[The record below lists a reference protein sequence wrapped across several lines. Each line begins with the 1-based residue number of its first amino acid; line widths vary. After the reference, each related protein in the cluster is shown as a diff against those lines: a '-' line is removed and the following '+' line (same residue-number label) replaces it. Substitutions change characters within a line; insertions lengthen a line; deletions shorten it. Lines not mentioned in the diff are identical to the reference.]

1 MLVPFMIGVIYG
13 EDNHQIYIFVF
24 IIVFAFGLFLW
35 LLSRGTLK
43 EIRITEG
50 FVITILFW
58 FVLGM
63 IGSIPFVLSG
73 ITIVDSVFESISGVT
88 TTGAT
93 VLTAIEDLPKS
104 LLIYRQLLQ
113 WIGGMG
119 LIILVVAIMPS
130 LVLEAASYLKW
141 MRLGLILL
149 KS

>member
-1 MLVPFMIGVIYG
+1 MNIKPIINLFGVLLIAFSLVMLVPFMIGVIYS

-93 VLTAIEDLPKS
+93 ALTAIEDLPKS

-113 WIGGMG
+113 WLS
-119 LIILVVAIMPS
+119 LIHISEPT
-130 LVLEAASYLKW
+130 
-141 MRLGLILL
+141 RR
-149 KS
+149 